1 MFSRQPPTSVI
12 IVSPMLLQREAWRA
26 LLSDQPQIEVREA
39 VSDVEALAKLV
50 PLPHPSAILL
60 DYPTLRLDLVRHA
73 VSLAPGCGAVV
84 LAQDHVHEDM
94 VSLLQLGA
102 SGCVS
107 RNDSLA
113 HLTSSLIAAGR
124 GEIIIPAEHAPA
136 VLTSL
141 AERQASASAPGDALS
156 EREIEVLQWLAQGL
170 TNKETAQALFL
181 SVRTV
186 EAHLRS
192 IYSKLGVSSRTE
204 AVLWAVRN
212 GYGSSR

>member
-1 MFSRQPPTSVI
+1 VFSHQRLTSVI
-12 IVSPMLLQREAWRA
+12 IVSPTLLQREAWRA
-26 LLSDQPQIEVREA
+26 LLANQPQIQVKEA
-39 VSDVEALAKLV
+39 VSDVETLAKLV
-50 PLPHPSAILL
+50 PPPHPSAILL
-60 DYPTLRLDLVRHA
+60 DFPTLRLDMVRQA
-73 VSLAPGCGAVV
+73 VGYAQGYGVVV

-102 SGCVS
+102 CGCVS

-124 GEIIIPAEHAPA
+124 GEIIIPTEHAPA
-136 VLTSL
+136 VLASL
-141 AERQASASAPGDALS
+141 AERAASASSSVDALS
-156 EREIEVLQWLAQGL
+156 EREIDVLQLLAQGR
-170 TNKETAQALFL
+170 TNKETAQTLFL

-192 IYSKLGVSSRTE
+192 IYSKLRVSSRTE

-212 GYGSSR
+212 GYGPSK